1 MASIRLAWQ
10 LVYGGNVLGTLTYRT
25 VDQPFFHCHFSPT
38 ADFAEVAHLYAA
50 ELKSLDA
57 GLMERWER
65 DYEKIL
71 ALGLKLVPVD
81 PDTSPPIE
89 EFLLHIDGDTAWFRC

>member
-1 MASIRLAWQ
+1 MASVGHAWQ
-10 LVYGGNVLGTLTYRT
+10 LVCGGKVLGTLTYRT

-38 ADFAEVAHLYAA
+38 ADFAEVAPLYAA
-50 ELKSLDA
+50 ELESLNTGRMD
-57 GLMERWER
+57 RWEQ

-71 ALGLKLVPVD
+71 ALGLKLIPVE

-89 EFLLHIDGDTAWFRC
+89 EFLLHVDGDTAWFRC